1 MFGYKKLKI
10 QVETL
15 TAAVAQLCEIVEKN
29 TSEVKALKKF
39 NDGQFSSL
47 DKKLL
52 EIKLD
57 ISKTSAKFH
66 STDEKVARVA
76 IQNDNFDKFFQ
87 NQIKTNNAIEPMLTL
102 YGSFP
107 DQIQDFIRKQENI
120 FQYIQNIE
128 KLIVNTEAIIENCLP
143 IKAVPKLPKKTKA
156 TIEAS

>member
-1 MFGYKKLKI
+1 MFGYKELKI

-39 NDGQFSSL
+39 NDAQFSNL

-76 IQNDNFDKFFQ
+76 TQNDNFDKFFQ
-87 NQIKTNNAIEPMLTL
+87 NQIKTNNKIEPMLTL

-107 DQIQDFIRKQENI
+107 DQIQVFIKRQENI
-120 FQYIQNIE
+120 FQYIQDIE
-128 KLIVNTEAIIENCLP
+128 KLVVNTEAIIENCLP
-143 IKAVPKLPKKTKA
+143 IKAMPKLPKKKKA
-156 TIEAS
+156 TTEAS

>member
-1 MFGYKKLKI
+1 
-10 QVETL
+10 VETL